1 VKVAV
6 LDPMHVSRDI
16 HIRRQGIL
24 CILSNKLDFW
34 QLNLQMSKFEKNG
47 KVEKWE
53 RLESP

>member
-1 VKVAV
+1 MKVAV

-16 HIRRQGIL
+16 HIRRQG
-24 CILSNKLDFW
+24 ILSNKLDFW

-53 RLESP
+53 RLEGP